1 MDDYRSDDYRS
12 DGYRGD
18 GYPGDD
24 YPGEAPTAPLGI
36 AASELS
42 DEDLLRELA
51 SVHRTRHQALRH
63 RPTAALGHH
72 DRRSRELES
81 EYLRR
86 FPGRELPG
94 PTGRAG

>member
-1 MDDYRSDDYRS
+1 MDGHRSDS
-12 DGYRGD
+12 HQSGEFRG
-18 GYPGDD
+18 GGFR
-24 YPGEAPTAPLGI
+24 GEAPTAPLGI

-42 DEDLLRELA
+42 DDDLLRELA

-72 DRRSRELES
+72 DRRSHELEA

-94 PTGRAG
+94 PAGRAG